1 MDNRLTRRRLSDFLA
16 YEWILTIVVA
26 VAAIIVLELVY
37 TMAATRLSTG
47 QQFKYY
53 LDEDIYSFDLSD
65 KNIYDLLGVETGK
78 NGKTFSY
85 DVLSV
90 ETENLTSS
98 YNVLSVRLS
107 VQEGDAIFTSSVE
120 QESETVRAKRIIDE
134 NPVYCL
140 EDLLERAENYLKTFT
155 VDGGDIYTES
165 DYDENKIRDYFD
177 ERMKGD
183 KRFKTDADKEE
194 GRQNEIGRIKK
205 LAEEVKDFKF
215 LLSVGEEKGLF
226 YKYTKYEQLSAE
238 NPDDENYKAA
248 YEKETEHIYGIN
260 MGALTHAPD
269 RTDKKSVSEYLKI
282 TDTNSAQ
289 NVVLVLFDF
298 GSYQKDL
305 QFESISFLNTLV
317 REFSDFLE

>member
-1 MDNRLTRRRLSDFLA
+1 MDNRLTKRRLSDFLA
-16 YEWILTIVVA
+16 YEWILMIIVAIVA
-26 VAAIIVLELVY
+26 IVVLELAY

-53 LDEDIYSFDLSD
+53 MDEDLYSFNASD
-65 KNIYDLLGVETGK
+65 KNVYYLLGVETGK

-90 ETENLTSS
+90 EAETLTPS

-120 QESETVRAKRIIDE
+120 KEDSSVRVKQIIDE
-134 NPVYCL
+134 YSVYHM
-140 EDLLERAENYLKTFT
+140 EGENGLLARAENYLKAFT

-165 DYDENKIRDYFD
+165 DYDENKIRAHFD
-177 ERMKGD
+177 VRMKGD
-183 KRFKTDADKEE
+183 NRFRTETEKGE

-205 LAEEVKDFKF
+205 LAKEVKDFKT

-226 YKYTKYEQLSAE
+226 YRYTKYGQTVAAS
-238 NPDDENYKAA
+238 PDDENYKAV

-260 MGALTHAPD
+260 MGAFTGG
-269 RTDKKSVSEYLKI
+269 KKNVSEYLKI
-282 TDTNSAQ
+282 TGTDSAE

-298 GSYQKDL
+298 GRYQEDL
-305 QFESISFLNTLV
+305 QFECISFVNTLV